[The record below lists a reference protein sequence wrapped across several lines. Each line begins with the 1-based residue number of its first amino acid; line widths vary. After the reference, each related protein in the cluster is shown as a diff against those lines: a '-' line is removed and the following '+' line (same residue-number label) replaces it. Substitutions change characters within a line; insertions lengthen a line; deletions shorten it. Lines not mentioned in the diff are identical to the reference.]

1 VTDPVAQRIVF
12 VLRRSQLAALALVAQ
27 GKSNK
32 DIADRINR
40 SPGTV
45 RNNMLGIY
53 DETGMGSR
61 LELAMFVHAHPQLRD
76 AANAALVEINDTH
89 RA

>member
-1 VTDPVAQRIVF
+1 
-12 VLRRSQLAALALVAQ
+12 
-27 GKSNK
+27 
-32 DIADRINR
+32 
-40 SPGTV
+40 
-45 RNNMLGIY
+45 MLGIY